1 MAAVQ
6 RTMNSLCSGPL
17 VSTSGLGVKGLGS
30 ATFLPSPLV
39 RSQNTRN
46 AFVRRGKVYCVLQEE
61 LVPAPAPHLN
71 VPTQYEDSWLEK
83 KSIQFLTNRLER
95 LSGKTTE
102 LEGYDGFVDMTR
114 KLVHGLPAS
123 SQRDTVHKLLHM
135 VLPSWLLFT
144 FRLVPKATF
153 LNEYYAV
160 FTKLFFRWLIGDTE
174 IREAEVNGVMMRST
188 VHIKKC
194 RYLENSQCVGLCV
207 NLCKNP
213 TQEFIGKQFG
223 MPLTMNPNFEDMS
236 CDMIYGLK
244 PPPIEEDD
252 AYKQPCYSLCKTAKQ
267 KDNCA

>member
-95 LSGKTTE
+95 LSGTVF
-102 LEGYDGFVDMTR
+102 LSILLVSVFVSAHT
-114 KLVHGLPAS
+114 
-123 SQRDTVHKLLHM
+123 
-135 VLPSWLLFT
+135 
-144 FRLVPKATF
+144 
-153 LNEYYAV
+153 
-160 FTKLFFRWLIGDTE
+160 
-174 IREAEVNGVMMRST
+174 
-188 VHIKKC
+188 
-194 RYLENSQCVGLCV
+194 
-207 NLCKNP
+207 
-213 TQEFIGKQFG
+213 
-223 MPLTMNPNFEDMS
+223 
-236 CDMIYGLK
+236 
-244 PPPIEEDD
+244 
-252 AYKQPCYSLCKTAKQ
+252 
-267 KDNCA
+267 